1 MNASVTRHDGLRVF
15 LKLAGT
21 ARSVNRRRFARAP
34 TSRAAYVA
42 SFNFEQAGS
51 EPNPPVFMPAAL
63 VEIAGPG
70 LKLESLL
77 EAGVGDKV
85 LVGMQFGSGRVV
97 QGQATVRRSEVSESG
112 LVALAME
119 MMGLTTSEVAEL
131 ARETNLA
138 MTAQQAALAGAA
150 ATASSAEG

>member
-1 MNASVTRHDGLRVF
+1 
-15 LKLAGT
+15 
-21 ARSVNRRRFARAP
+21 
-34 TSRAAYVA
+34 VA
-42 SFNFEQAGS
+42 SFNFERATDG
-51 EPNPPVFMPAAL
+51 PDPPLFMPAAL

-70 LKLESLL
+70 LKVESLL

-85 LVGMQFGSGRVV
+85 LVGMQFSPGRVL
-97 QGQATVRRSEVSESG
+97 QGQATIRRTEVSESG

-138 MTAQQAALAGAA
+138 MTAQQVEFAGTA
-150 ATASSAEG
+150 ATAASAEG